1 MFASKI
7 RKNISFTVVEGFLFA
22 VVVVAVAVVDVA
34 RLHKQQHI
42 VVVVE
47 KIVGHIVGNIDDT
60 RCNPVGLLPREQLQM
75 VDQRLESLDFLLLA
89 SHEVVPLPYLHVA
102 GAGMQPSYRNLPV
115 HLVSYLAKRHLHWP
129 FHLSFVL
136 VLLLR

>member
-1 MFASKI
+1 M
-7 RKNISFTVVEGFLFA
+7 VEGFLFA
-22 VVVVAVAVVDVA
+22 VVVAAVAVVDVA
-34 RLHKQQHI
+34 RLHTLQHI

-60 RCNPVGLLPREQLQM
+60 RCNPAGLLPREQLQM

-89 SHEVVPLPYLHVA
+89 SHGVVLLPYLHVV
-102 GAGMQPSYRNLPV
+102 GAGMQPSYRNLLV
-115 HLVSYLAKRHLHWP
+115 HLVSYLAKRLLHLP
-129 FHLSFVL
+129 FRLSFVL